1 MVSVPTRT
9 GGPLVHTRQHLCR
22 EESEKTE
29 MTKTGQK
36 VTQTEHERTEIE
48 QKRTE
53 TEHKTTQTCHEIAG
67 LERQTVA
74 QLRARY
80 QEVFGE
86 APGCRHKQ
94 RLVRRIAWRLQ
105 CLVEG
110 DLSDRARERALSLAR
125 DVDVRLN
132 PPAAWRLADVAG
144 VGPFRDARLPPT
156 GAVLTR
162 QFRKRSIAVEVL
174 DQGFRHEGVVYPSL
188 SAVARQVTGTQWNGF
203 LFFGLRGTAKRSR

>member
-1 MVSVPTRT
+1 
-9 GGPLVHTRQHLCR
+9 
-22 EESEKTE
+22 
-29 MTKTGQK
+29 MTKIGPK
-36 VTQTEHERTEIE
+36 VTQTE

-53 TEHKTTQTCHEIAG
+53 TEQKTNENEPKTTQTWHEIAG

-110 DLSDRARERALSLAR
+110 DLSERARQRALTLAR
-125 DVDVRLN
+125 DVDVRLS
-132 PPAAWRLADVAG
+132 PPAAWRLADAVG
-144 VGPFRDARLPPT
+144 VGPFRDARLPPSGT
-156 GAVLTR
+156 VLTR
-162 QFRKRSIAVEVL
+162 QFRKRSVTVEVL